1 MTVEVETPFLLVY
14 LVEVGEWGEREGG
27 RGIPRERKRRKAGRS
42 ILAGK
47 TFEVLF
53 RETIREEGGR
63 CQLSWS
69 C

>member
-1 MTVEVETPFLLVY
+1 LKVS
-14 LVEVGEWGEREGG
+14 EVGEWAEREGG
-27 RGIPRERKRRKAGRS
+27 RGKERRRGGVF
-42 ILAGK
+42 LAGK

-69 C
+69 S